1 MKLSEMKMSDI
12 DEKQVV
18 QGFILMAKEGMG
30 QQEEILE
37 KIDIVNKNLEKLN
50 SELADLQDA
59 DERLDL
65 ADEETAAK
73 IVEEYGSIE
82 EIRSKYKALVKERNA
97 WTHLLTQLEELQPST
112 KNFDKSVCFSNIRE
126 LLRQNPDVKIGQIEK
141 EAGIRLGYMSRLEKE
156 GNKSEPSMEFI
167 VTAAKLLK
175 VSLDTL
181 VSVNLTE
188 LTPTEQYLVTF
199 FDKLKA
205 DTLAD
210 KLDWNIESPDYLNRL
225 DTDMNGYVDHPL
237 FDMET
242 FYEESECE
250 YPDEVTRVVFTSHS
264 FGPKTYICDDCF
276 NLRMKN
282 GTTLYLMDIE
292 KSVHKVNDQNA
303 YAKEIWTYTPHVG
316 CQFLVCNKDETPIA
330 TLVDTL
336 FSIVKERMQHPKLNK
351 AVMYAIDSFMRDD
364 LDDDDDGDQFPF

>member
-250 YPDEVTRVVFTSHS
+250 YPDEVSRVVFTSHS

-330 TLVDTL
+330 PLVDTL

>member
-1 MKLSEMKMSDI
+1 MEDSCDVKTADI
-12 DEKQVV
+12 
-18 QGFILMAKEGMG
+18 G
-30 QQEEILE
+30 
-37 KIDIVNKNLEKLN
+37 
-50 SELADLQDA
+50 
-59 DERLDL
+59 
-65 ADEETAAK
+65 
-73 IVEEYGSIE
+73 IE
-82 EIRSKYKALVKERNA
+82 ATDGCVALIEIRDRYESLIGFRERISKYYSLLVGFSENQRNF
-97 WTHLLTQLEELQPST
+97 
-112 KNFDKSVCFSNIRE
+112 NKSLCFSNIRE
-126 LLRQNPDVKIGQIEK
+126 LLRQNPEVKIGQIEK
-141 EAGIRLGYMSRLEKE
+141 EAGIRLGYLSRLEKE
-156 GNKSEPSMEFI
+156 GNTAEPSMEFI

-181 VSVNLTE
+181 VSVNLTG
-188 LTPTEQYLVTF
+188 LTPTEQYIVNF

-210 KLDWNIESPDYLNRL
+210 KLDWNIESADYLNRL

-292 KSVHKVNDQNA
+292 KSVHKVNDQSA